1 MNNDQLDTILAET
14 LKRDAATLRENEA
27 AAVRVL
33 ARLGSLP
40 RQRAQFW
47 RWPGVLLDWQF
58 APAWPRMAAL
68 ASCAALGFAIG
79 IAGLGR
85 HPDASAAPYSFVS
98 GADFGAIAMGTGG
111 ANGDE
116 P

>member
-1 MNNDQLDTILAET
+1 MNDERLEALLRDTLS
-14 LKRDAATLRENEA
+14 RDAANEQANEA
-27 AAVRVL
+27 AAMRVL

-40 RQRAQFW
+40 RQKISFW
-47 RWPGVLLDWQF
+47 HLPGVLLNWEF

-79 IAGLGR
+79 IAGFDER
-85 HPDASAAPYSFVS
+85 ADPASAPYSFVS
-98 GADFGAIAMGTGG
+98 GADFGSIAT
-111 ANGDE
+111 APLSGDE